1 MASVPAWSA
10 PRDRDPAAASGSTER
25 TKDRLRAAPAAPSAP
40 SAPPSTETSKPSDGS
55 GTSKTVSTSPSTPK
69 PKPKPGT
76 SPIITVTK
84 KVDLQFGRM
93 VMIGQGGSVRIPA
106 DGLMIYD
113 GLVPAGGNPGPA
125 RFLIRGPANRMV
137 YLQLTFPLT
146 GDYGAG
152 GTARLDT
159 LAVSADYP
167 RAFKQDGSLVS
178 VQLDSSGNN
187 AITVGGTLTLSSPTP
202 GRTSIFI
209 PISAELVSQ

>member
-40 SAPPSTETSKPSDGS
+40 PSTETSKPSDGS
-55 GTSKTVSTSPSTPK
+55 GTSKTVAPSPSTPK
-69 PKPKPGT
+69 PKPGT
-76 SPIITVTK
+76 SPTITVTK

-146 GDYGAG
+146 GDYGTG

-167 RAFKQDGSLVS
+167 RAFKQEGSLVS

-187 AITVGGTLTLSSPTP
+187 AITVGGTLTLTSPTP

-209 PISAELVSQ
+209 PISAELVSK